1 MVRIRALRATTPDQL
16 FLIKGN
22 LMNFKIKRALVAS
35 AIVGLAISATVPA
48 SAATKLPANIQKSG
62 VINVG
67 IDATYSPN
75 EFKDKNGKVIGWDV
89 ELFNAVAKKLGV
101 KANYVIAGFD
111 TIIAGVK
118 AGKYDVGVSSFT
130 DTKERQASVDFVNYF
145 SAGTQ
150 WAVKKGVKLDPDNA
164 CGKIVSAMT
173 GSTQADDIAA
183 KSKDCVKAGKK
194 AITLLTFDSGEQAT
208 SAVVLGRADAT
219 AADSPVLAYAVL
231 QTKGKLALA
240 GKIFGE
246 APYGIAVAK
255 KSALTPAL
263 RDAFAAVKKDG
274 TYDSI
279 LKKWGVEAGAI
290 SKFTINGATA

>member
-1 MVRIRALRATTPDQL
+1 M
-16 FLIKGN
+16 K
-22 LMNFKIKRALVAS
+22 KIYKSVLVGV
-35 AIVGLAISATVPA
+35 AIVGLAASTSVAT
-48 SAATKLPANIQKSG
+48 AAPKLPASIQKSG
-62 VINVG
+62 VINIG

-75 EFKDKNGKVIGWDV
+75 EFKDKNGKVIGWEVD
-89 ELFNAVAKKLGV
+89 LFNAVAKKLGV
-101 KANYVIAGFD
+101 KTNYVIAGFD
-111 TIIAGVK
+111 TILAGVK
-118 AGKYDVGVSSFT
+118 AGKYDVGLSSFT
-130 DTKERQASVDFVNYF
+130 DTKERQASVDFANYF

-150 WAVKKGVKLDPDNA
+150 WAVKKGVTLDPDNA

-173 GSTQADDIAA
+173 GSTQADDITA
-183 KSKDCVKAGKK
+183 KSAACTKAGKK
-194 AITLLTFDSGEQAT
+194 AITLLTYDSGEQAT

-255 KSALTPAL
+255 KSSLAPAL
-263 RDAFAAVKKDG
+263 QEALKAIKKDG

-279 LKKWGVEAGAI
+279 LKKWGVEAGAVAN
-290 SKFTINGATA
+290 FTINGATA

>member
-1 MVRIRALRATTPDQL
+1 MKK
-16 FLIKGN
+16 FYKH
-22 LMNFKIKRALVAS
+22 
-35 AIVGLAISATVPA
+35 AIVGAVVLGLAASTTSAT
-48 SAATKLPANIQKSG
+48 AATKLPANITKSG
-62 VINVG
+62 SINIG

-75 EFKDKNGKVIGWDV
+75 EFKDKNGKVIGWEVD
-89 ELFNAVAKKLGV
+89 LFNAVAKKLGV
-101 KANYVIAGFD
+101 KTNYVIAGFD

-173 GSTQADDIAA
+173 GSTQADDIKA
-183 KSKDCVKAGKK
+183 KSDACVEAGKK
-194 AITLLTFDSGEQAT
+194 EITLLTYDSGEQAT
-208 SAVVLGRADAT
+208 AAVVLGRADAT

-255 KSALTPAL
+255 KSPLAKAIQE
-263 RDAFAAVKKDG
+263 AFVAIKKDG

-279 LKKWGVEAGAI
+279 LKKWGVSAGAV

>member
-1 MVRIRALRATTPDQL
+1 
-16 FLIKGN
+16 
-22 LMNFKIKRALVAS
+22 MNSVLKRAFIAS
-35 AIVGLAISATVPA
+35 AILGLAISTTTSAT
-48 SAATKLPANIQKSG
+48 AATKLPANIAKAG
-62 VINVG
+62 VINIG

-75 EFKDKNGKVIGWDV
+75 EFKDKNGKVIGWEVD
-89 ELFNAVAKKLGV
+89 LFNAVAKKLGV
-101 KANYVIAGFD
+101 KTNYVIAGFD
-111 TIIAGVK
+111 TILAGVK

-150 WAVKKGVKLDPDNA
+150 WAVKTGVKLDPDNA

-173 GSTQADDIAA
+173 GSTQADDISA
-183 KSKDCVKAGKK
+183 KSEACTKAGKK
-194 AITLLTFDSGEQAT
+194 AITLLTYDSGEQAT
-208 SAVVLGRADAT
+208 SAVILGRADAT
-219 AADSPVLAYAVL
+219 AADSPVLAYAVK

-255 KSALTPAL
+255 KSTLAPAIQE
-263 RDAFAAVKKDG
+263 AFAAIKKDG

-279 LKKWGVEAGAI
+279 LKKWGVEAGAV

>member
-1 MVRIRALRATTPDQL
+1 MKK
-16 FLIKGN
+16 FY
-22 LMNFKIKRALVAS
+22 KRALVGA
-35 AIVGLAISATVPA
+35 VVLGLAASTTVAT
-48 SAATKLPANIQKSG
+48 AATKLPANITKSG
-62 VINVG
+62 SINIG

-75 EFKDKNGKVIGWDV
+75 EFKDKNGKVIGWEVD
-89 ELFNAVAKKLGV
+89 LFNAVAKKLGV
-101 KANYVIAGFD
+101 KTNYVIAGFD

-130 DTKERQASVDFVNYF
+130 DTKEREASVDFVNYF

-150 WAVKKGVKLDPDNA
+150 WAVKKGVKLDPNNA

-173 GSTQADDIAA
+173 GSTQADDIKA
-183 KSKDCVKAGKK
+183 KSDACVKAGKK
-194 AITLLTFDSGEQAT
+194 AITLLTYDSGEQAT

-255 KSALTPAL
+255 KSSLAQALQE
-263 RDAFAAVKKDG
+263 AFVAIKKDG

-279 LKKWGVEAGAI
+279 LKKWGVEAGAV

>member
-1 MVRIRALRATTPDQL
+1 
-16 FLIKGN
+16 
-22 LMNFKIKRALVAS
+22 MNSVLKRALIGSV
-35 AIVGLAISATVPA
+35 ILGLSVSATTTA

-67 IDATYSPN
+67 LDATYSPN
-75 EFKDKNGKVIGWDV
+75 EFKDKNGKAIGWEVD
-89 ELFNAVAKKLGV
+89 LFNAVAKKLGV

-130 DTKERQASVDFVNYF
+130 DNKEREASVDFVNYF

-150 WAVKKGVKLDPDNA
+150 WAVKKGVKLDPNNA

-173 GSTQADDIAA
+173 GSVQADDIKA
-183 KSKDCVKAGKK
+183 KSADCTKAGKK

-240 GKIFGE
+240 GKIYGE
-246 APYGIAVAK
+246 APYGIPVAK
-255 KSALTPAL
+255 KSTLTKSIQE
-263 RDAFAAVKKDG
+263 AFVAIKADG

-279 LKKWGVEAGAI
+279 LKNWGVEAGAV
-290 SKFTINGATA
+290 SKFTINGATS

>member
-1 MVRIRALRATTPDQL
+1 M
-16 FLIKGN
+16 K
-22 LMNFKIKRALVAS
+22 KIYKRALVGAV
-35 AIVGLAISATVPA
+35 ILGLAASTTAA
-48 SAATKLPANIQKSG
+48 SAATKLPANIQKAG
-62 VINVG
+62 VINIG

-75 EFKDKNGKVIGWDV
+75 EFKDKNGKVIGWEVD
-89 ELFNAVAKKLGV
+89 LFNAVAKKLGV
-101 KANYVIAGFD
+101 KTNYVIAGFD
-111 TIIAGVK
+111 TILAGVK
-118 AGKYDVGVSSFT
+118 AGKYDIGLSSFT

-150 WAVKKGVKLDPDNA
+150 WAVKKGVKLDPNNA

-173 GSTQADDIAA
+173 GSTQADDIKA
-183 KSKDCVKAGKK
+183 KSDACVKAGKK
-194 AITLLTFDSGEQAT
+194 AITLLTYDSGEQAT

-255 KSALTPAL
+255 KSALAQAIQE
-263 RDAFAAVKKDG
+263 AFVAVKKDG
-274 TYDSI
+274 SYDSI
-279 LKKWGVEAGAI
+279 LKKWGVEAGAV
-290 SKFTINGATA
+290 SNFTINGATA

>member
-1 MVRIRALRATTPDQL
+1 MKST
-16 FLIKGN
+16 
-22 LMNFKIKRALVAS
+22 LVAA
-35 AIVGLAISATVPA
+35 AILGLAASTTSAT
-48 SAATKLPANIQKSG
+48 AATKLPANIAKAG
-62 VINVG
+62 VINIG

-75 EFKDKNGKVIGWDV
+75 EFKDKNGKAIGWDV
-89 ELFNAVAKKLGV
+89 EIFNAVAKKLGV
-101 KANYVIAGFD
+101 KTNYVISGFD

-130 DTKERQASVDFVNYF
+130 DNKEREASVDFVNYF

-150 WAVKKGVKLDPDNA
+150 WAAKTGVKLDPKNA

-173 GSTQADDIAA
+173 GSTQVDDIKA
-183 KSKDCVKAGKK
+183 KSADCTKAGKK
-194 AITLLTFDSGEQAT
+194 AITLLTYDSGEQAT

-240 GKIFGE
+240 GKIYGQ

-255 KSALTPAL
+255 KSALSMAIQEAL
-263 RDAFAAVKKDG
+263 VAIKADG

-279 LKKWGVEAGAI
+279 LKKWGVQAGAI